1 MWRKTHRVEGTI
13 AKFRFVVSSRKKHP
27 GLIYKISSLQAT
39 LPFPRRDRPTESQ
52 SARPWK
58 GFVCLSYK
66 PFNFRTTFQFLSAD
80 ARPFA
85 LYSIPRPPPSPS
97 DTPCLL
103 PCIPVIHIDARFRY
117 FRFGDGLTLPVQNY
131 RVPFAITC
139 VRSRR
144 ELRLPVTMERNDSQR
159 NIYIYICITVSSSP
173 LLEKRLRKW
182 ALRKRFSF

>member
-13 AKFRFVVSSRKKHP
+13 AKFYIITFLGAIPLRRFVAKKRP

-39 LPFPRRDRPTESQ
+39 LPFPHRDRPTESQ

-85 LYSIPRPPPSPS
+85 VFNSMTPHLPP
-97 DTPCLL
+97 TPF
-103 PCIPVIHIDARFRY
+103 PVIHIADARFRY
-117 FRFGDGLTLPVQNY
+117 FRFGDGLTLPTQNY
-131 RVPFAITC
+131 RVPFTIT
-139 VRSRR
+139 
-144 ELRLPVTMERNDSQR
+144 
-159 NIYIYICITVSSSP
+159 YICVLVGS
-173 LLEKRLRKW
+173 LDFR
-182 ALRKRFSF
+182 